1 MAKFELRMI
10 ETLYHTLEVE
20 AENEEE
26 LRRLYS
32 LNELDWSAVNTYDSD
47 VEIDEIIEMVS
58 EEDV

>member
-1 MAKFELRMI
+1 MPKFELRMI